1 LKVTKILYSK
11 NLEYINK
18 FKKIVKNIGI
28 NGRVLILNITQKSG
42 AGEITKTSI
51 NTRSGVR
58 MTNAMKIIE
67 MLRIIDNR
75 AKFMGIKLNMM
86 KNLLEKYKDNKEL
99 LKEVLKLTEGTRL
112 HELILEAYP
121 PLEELKREMNKE
133 EYKIKIT
140 LNISKSNE
148 KEKKEFCTFEGF
160 VSLIAYIKEY
170 LRKYYLGNTV
180 KRIFYDIG
188 KDYAIKLG
196 INTYEDMIEFMKEEL
211 GETIID
217 KSEPLTVIV
226 KDNKECKNCKASE
239 PICYLT
245 AGFIAG
251 CLENMANRK
260 YIVEVTEEKCQAVG
274 DPYCL
279 FTTKKSIR
287 LE

>member
-1 LKVTKILYSK
+1 
-11 NLEYINK
+11 
-18 FKKIVKNIGI
+18 
-28 NGRVLILNITQKSG
+28 
-42 AGEITKTSI
+42 
-51 NTRSGVR
+51 
-58 MTNAMKIIE
+58 MKIIE

-75 AKFMGIKLNMM
+75 AKFMGIKLTMM

-121 PLEELKREMNKE
+121 PLEELKKEIREE
-133 EYKIKIT
+133 EHKIKIT
-140 LNISKSNE
+140 SESGGE
-148 KEKKEFCTFEGF
+148 EKKEFCTFEGP

-170 LRKYYLGNTV
+170 LRKYYLGNNV

-196 INTYEDMIEFMKEEL
+196 INTYDDMITFMKKDF
-211 GETIID
+211 GEVVIE
-217 KSEPLTVIV
+217 KSEPLTVVV

-251 CLENMANRK
+251 CLENMTNK
-260 YIVEVTEEKCQAVG
+260 TYIVEVTEEKCQAVG
-274 DPYCL
+274 DPYCT
-279 FTTKKSIR
+279 FVAKNQ
-287 LE
+287 

>member
-1 LKVTKILYSK
+1 
-11 NLEYINK
+11 
-18 FKKIVKNIGI
+18 
-28 NGRVLILNITQKSG
+28 
-42 AGEITKTSI
+42 
-51 NTRSGVR
+51 

-75 AKFMGIKLNMM
+75 AKFMGIKLTMM
-86 KNLLEKYKDNKEL
+86 KNLLEKYKDDKEL

-121 PLEELKREMNKE
+121 PLEELKKEIKE
-133 EYKIKIT
+133 EYSIKMP
-140 LNISKSNE
+140 SESGGGE
-148 KEKKEFCTFEGF
+148 EKKEFCIFEGP

-170 LRKYYLGNTV
+170 LRKYYLGNNI

-188 KDYAIKLG
+188 KDYAIRLG
-196 INTYEDMIEFMKEEL
+196 INTYDDMINFMKRDF
-211 GETIID
+211 GEVTIE

-251 CLENMANRK
+251 CLENMANRA
-260 YIVEVTEEKCQAVG
+260 YIVEVTEEKCQAIG
-274 DPYCL
+274 DPYCT
-279 FTTKKSIR
+279 FIAKKSIR
-287 LE
+287 LDWFFF

>member
-1 LKVTKILYSK
+1 
-11 NLEYINK
+11 
-18 FKKIVKNIGI
+18 
-28 NGRVLILNITQKSG
+28 
-42 AGEITKTSI
+42 
-51 NTRSGVR
+51 

-75 AKFMGIKLNMM
+75 AKFMGIKLTMM
-86 KNLLEKYKDNKEL
+86 KNLLEKYKDDKEL

-121 PLEELKREMNKE
+121 PLEELKKEIKE
-133 EYKIKIT
+133 EYSIKMP
-140 LNISKSNE
+140 SESGGGE
-148 KEKKEFCTFEGF
+148 EKKEFCIFEGP

-170 LRKYYLGNTV
+170 LRKYYLGNNI

-188 KDYAIKLG
+188 KDYAIRLG
-196 INTYEDMIEFMKEEL
+196 INTYDDMINFMKRDF
-211 GETIID
+211 GEVTIE

-251 CLENMANRK
+251 CLENMANRA
-260 YIVEVTEEKCQAVG
+260 YIVEVTEEKCQAIG
-274 DPYCL
+274 DPYCT
-279 FTTKKSIR
+279 FIAKKSIR
-287 LE
+287 LD

>member
-1 LKVTKILYSK
+1 
-11 NLEYINK
+11 
-18 FKKIVKNIGI
+18 
-28 NGRVLILNITQKSG
+28 
-42 AGEITKTSI
+42 
-51 NTRSGVR
+51 

-75 AKFMGIKLNMM
+75 AKFMGIKLTMM

-121 PLEELKREMNKE
+121 PLEELKKEIREE
-133 EYKIKIT
+133 EHKIKIT
-140 LNISKSNE
+140 SESGGE
-148 KEKKEFCTFEGF
+148 EKKEFCTFEGP

-170 LRKYYLGNTV
+170 LRKYYLGNNV

-196 INTYEDMIEFMKEEL
+196 INTYDDMITFMKKDF
-211 GETIID
+211 GEVVIE
-217 KSEPLTVIV
+217 KSEPLTVVV

-251 CLENMANRK
+251 CLENMTNK
-260 YIVEVTEEKCQAVG
+260 TYIVEVTEEKCQAVG
-274 DPYCL
+274 DPYCT
-279 FTTKKSIR
+279 FVAKKSIR
-287 LE
+287 LD

>member
-1 LKVTKILYSK
+1 
-11 NLEYINK
+11 
-18 FKKIVKNIGI
+18 
-28 NGRVLILNITQKSG
+28 
-42 AGEITKTSI
+42 
-51 NTRSGVR
+51 
-58 MTNAMKIIE
+58 MKIIE

-75 AKFMGIKLNMM
+75 AKFMGIKLTMM

-121 PLEELKREMNKE
+121 PLEELKKEIREE
-133 EYKIKIT
+133 EHKIKIT
-140 LNISKSNE
+140 SESGGE
-148 KEKKEFCTFEGF
+148 EKKEFCTFEGP

-170 LRKYYLGNTV
+170 LRKYYLGNNV

-196 INTYEDMIEFMKEEL
+196 INTYDDMITFMKKDF
-211 GETIID
+211 GEVVIE
-217 KSEPLTVIV
+217 KSEPLTVVV

-251 CLENMANRK
+251 CLENMTNK
-260 YIVEVTEEKCQAVG
+260 TYIVEVTEEKCQAVG
-274 DPYCL
+274 DPYCT
-279 FTTKKSIR
+279 FVAKKSIR
-287 LE
+287 LD